1 MATITGRTSYP
12 APRGE
17 MFTRRE
23 PVPIGDAGA
32 MMRTLAHTALD
43 LALNAGADVAI
54 VADIRRMVERVG
66 NSDDDRRVV
75 RTEQGDENEGHR

>member
-1 MATITGRTSYP
+1 MAAPKTITGRTPYP
-12 APRGE
+12 APLGE

-32 MMRTLAHTALD
+32 MLRTLAHTALD
-43 LALNAGADVAI
+43 LALHAGADVAL

-66 NSDDDRRVV
+66 NSEGPARVI
-75 RTEQGDENEGHR
+75 RTEQGEKR